1 MFRDTSALTGRLMKQ
16 ILRSPDTIITV
27 AITPIA
33 IFLLFRY
40 VFGGAIATGGA
51 NYTNYLLPGILLIT
65 VASSVAYTALRI
77 FNDTS
82 KGITARLRTM
92 PISRSAVLWS
102 HVLTS
107 MVSNAV
113 TAVLIVGI
121 AFAMG
126 FRPEASLLD
135 WLAALGV
142 LALFTLALTWMSV
155 IPGLTATTMEGAGA
169 FSYPLIFLPFLSS
182 AFAPT
187 ESMPGPVRWFA
198 EKQPV
203 TSVVETLRALFEGQ
217 PAGDDIWVALAWIVG
232 IGGLCYALALRA
244 YRQKA

>member
-1 MFRDTSALTGRLMKQ
+1 MFHDTWALTGRLMKQ

-27 AITPIA
+27 AVTPIA

-65 VASSVAYTALRI
+65 VGSSVAYTALRI
-77 FNDTS
+77 YNDTS
-82 KGITARLRTM
+82 GGITARLQTM

-107 MVSNAV
+107 LVSNAV
-113 TAVLIVGI
+113 TAVLIVGVG
-121 AFAMG
+121 FAMG
-126 FRPEASLLD
+126 FRPEADLLG
-135 WLAALGV
+135 WLAAIGV
-142 LALFTLALTWMSV
+142 LTLFTLTLTWMSV
-155 IPGLTATTMEGAGA
+155 IPGLTATSMEGAGA

-198 EKQPV
+198 ENQPV
-203 TSVVETLRALFEGQ
+203 TSVVETLRALFEDEPVGN
-217 PAGDDIWVALAWIVG
+217 DIWIALAWIVG
-232 IGGLCYALALRA
+232 IGVLCYVLALRT
-244 YRQKA
+244 YRKAV

>member
-1 MFRDTSALTGRLMKQ
+1 MLHDTSVLTGRLMKQ

-27 AITPIA
+27 ALTPIA

-40 VFGGAIATGGA
+40 VFGGAIDTGGA

-82 KGITARLRTM
+82 KGITARLGTM
-92 PISRSAVLWS
+92 PISRASVLWS

-107 MVSNAV
+107 LVSNGA
-113 TAVLIVGI
+113 TTVLIIGV
-121 AFAMG
+121 ALVMG
-126 FRPEASLLD
+126 FRPEAGLLG

-142 LALFTLALTWMSV
+142 LALFTLTLTWMSV

-187 ESMPGPVRWFA
+187 GSMPGPVRWFA
-198 EKQPV
+198 ENQPV
-203 TSVVETLRALFEGQ
+203 TSVVETLRALFEGR
-217 PAGDDIWVALAWIVG
+217 PVGDDIWVALAWILGVG
-232 IGGLCYALALRA
+232 ILCYVLALRT
-244 YRQKA
+244 YRRKV